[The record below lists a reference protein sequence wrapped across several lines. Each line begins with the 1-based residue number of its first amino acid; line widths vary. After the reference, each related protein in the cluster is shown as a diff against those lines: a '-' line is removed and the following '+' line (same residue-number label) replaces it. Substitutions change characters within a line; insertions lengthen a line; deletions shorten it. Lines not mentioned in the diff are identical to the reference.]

1 MVAVPNRA
9 VAKRLSLAL
18 LEARLC
24 ACAQTVGPITSRY
37 TWQGR
42 SETTR
47 EWLLLVKTRPT
58 LFAAVEAAV
67 RALHPYEVPE
77 IAAMTLHPVH
87 SPYVQWIYASTRTP
101 GKARRRA
108 TPAAKPR
115 SDRRHPRT

>member
-37 TWQGR
+37 TWQ
-42 SETTR
+42 
-47 EWLLLVKTRPT
+47 
-58 LFAAVEAAV
+58 AAV